1 MPDSPYE
8 VVSDT
13 KVRRGLAQKML
24 TERKLAREKRNV
36 STVNDDILVVNES
49 SGNSD
54 GEMDGDDDDDSQD
67 KITRIEQPTEISP
80 VKSKATAAAEDD
92 EHDVDELGETSTN
105 AATSAPKNKSNSLLE
120 RMARMFC
127 RGGGDAGT
135 PRSEPKPED
144 AAKLPKRGERLF

>member
-1 MPDSPYE
+1 MPDSPYD

-13 KVRRGLAQKML
+13 KVRRGLAQKMMN
-24 TERKLAREKRNV
+24 ERKMAREKRNV

-49 SGNSD
+49 SGNSE
-54 GEMDGDDDDDSQD
+54 GEIDDDDDDSQD
-67 KITRIEQPTEISP
+67 KRTQIEQPKEISP
-80 VKSKATAAAEDD
+80 VKSKATAPENDGD
-92 EHDVDELGETSTN
+92 HDADELEETSNN
-105 AATSAPKNKSNSLLE
+105 AATSAPQNNSNSLLD

-127 RGGGDAGT
+127 RGRGDANT